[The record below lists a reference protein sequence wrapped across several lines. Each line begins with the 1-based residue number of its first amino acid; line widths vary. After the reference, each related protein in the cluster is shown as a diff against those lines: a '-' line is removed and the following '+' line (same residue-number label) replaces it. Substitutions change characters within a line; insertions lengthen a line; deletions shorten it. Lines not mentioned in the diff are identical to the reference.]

1 MTGSTDANDANAADD
16 ANNPDDGAPVNVRDT
31 LRATP
36 MPVRYLLGGV
46 LVNQLGAFV
55 QTFLVLYLIHRHMSV
70 DAAGLALV
78 AYSAGTILGTMLGG
92 EATSRFGPRMTI
104 VVTMAGAGPLVAVIP
119 ALSRSSLLAPLLV
132 VVALAGLLAQA
143 YRPAASVL
151 LSDLMP
157 EKHQVMAFSM
167 MRIALN
173 TGAALAPLIAAGLI
187 LVDWDAL
194 FWLDGAT
201 TLVYAALALALL
213 PRQVPAAHEKAG
225 GAQEAADGPAPLT
238 GRAAYAAMLR
248 DRKYMFYLAAVLLG
262 TITYVQSL
270 IALPLQIDADDY
282 PTGLY
287 SAVLT
292 VSSLVLITCE
302 LKVTTYILRMPTH
315 TAVVLGHLVNSLG
328 FAVYG
333 LAAHSPAF
341 ILIGAVFEVSGLM
354 IAGPSMFAH
363 PAAFP
368 AALKARYIG
377 TMQATAGLASALG
390 PLFAVF
396 VWTRLDHGFWVLCAV
411 VNGVAGLLAM
421 AGLNRGDGKD
431 SAAGQDEPRQGKT
444 EEVVGG
450 TA

>member
-1 MTGSTDANDANAADD
+1 MTDD
-16 ANNPDDGAPVNVRDT
+16 AHVGVLET
-31 LRATP
+31 LKSTP
-36 MPVRYLLGGV
+36 LAVRYLLGGM

-55 QTFLVLYLIHRHMSV
+55 QTFLVLYLTHRHLSV
-70 DAAGLALV
+70 DDAGLSLV
-78 AYSAGTILGTMLGG
+78 AYSAGTVLGTMLGG
-92 EATSRFGPRMTI
+92 EATSRFGPRATI
-104 VVTMAGAGPLVAVIP
+104 VMAMAGSGPLVAVIP

-157 EKHQVMAFSM
+157 ERQQVMGFSM
-167 MRIALN
+167 MRIAIN

-187 LVDWDAL
+187 LADWDAL

-201 TLVYAALALALL
+201 TLLWALLAFALL
-213 PRQVPAAHEKAG
+213 PRHAGPA
-225 GAQEAADGPAPLT
+225 EAATATGQAEQTPAEDESAKEDGEDTPEPAELT

-248 DRKYMFYLAAVLLG
+248 DRKYVFYLLAVLLG
-262 TITYVQSL
+262 TITYVQSM
-270 IALPLQIDADDY
+270 IALPLQVRADDY

-292 VSSLVLITCE
+292 VSSVVLITCE
-302 LKVTTYILRMPTH
+302 LKVTTYILRIPTH
-315 TAVVLGHLVNSLG
+315 TAVVIGHLVNSAG
-328 FAVYG
+328 FAVYA
-333 LAAHSPAF
+333 LVAHSPAF
-341 ILIGAVFEVSGLM
+341 FLIGAVLEVGGLM

-363 PAAFP
+363 PATFP

-377 TMQATAGLASALG
+377 TMQAMAGLASAVG

-396 VWTRLDHGFWVLCAV
+396 VWTRLDHGFWVLCAA
-411 VNGVAGLLAM
+411 VNAVAGLLAM
-421 AGLNRGDGKD
+421 AGLNRGARPRDPEQKIAPGGG
-431 SAAGQDEPRQGKT
+431 GQGEP
-444 EEVVGG
+444 EVVGG

>member
-1 MTGSTDANDANAADD
+1 MTDEAKVG
-16 ANNPDDGAPVNVRDT
+16 VFDT

-36 MPVRYLLGGV
+36 APVRYLLGGV

-55 QTFLVLYLIHRHMSV
+55 QTFLVLYLTHRNMSV
-70 DAAGLALV
+70 DAAGLCLV

-92 EATSRFGPRMTI
+92 EATQRFGPRFTI
-104 VVTMAGAGPLVAVIP
+104 VAAMAGSGPLVAVIP
-119 ALSRSSLLAPLLV
+119 ALSRSGLLAPLLV
-132 VVALAGLLAQA
+132 VVALAGLLGQA

-157 EKHQVMAFSM
+157 ERHQVMAFSM

-187 LVDWDAL
+187 LVDWNAL

-201 TLVYAALALALL
+201 TLLYAGLAFALL
-213 PRQVPAAHEKAG
+213 PPRAVLAAGEAAAEDEAEAAADAEAPAAIN
-225 GAQEAADGPAPLT
+225 
-238 GRAAYAAMLR
+238 GRAAYRAMLR

-270 IALPLQIDADDY
+270 IALPLQIEADDY
-282 PTGLY
+282 STGLY
-287 SAVLT
+287 SAALT
-292 VSSLVLITCE
+292 ASSLVLITCE

-315 TAVVLGHLVNSLG
+315 TAVGIGHLVNSLG

-341 ILIGAVFEVSGLM
+341 IMIGAVFEVSGLM

-368 AALKARYIG
+368 ARLKARYIG
-377 TMQATAGLASALG
+377 TMQATAGLATALG

-396 VWTRLDHGFWVLCAV
+396 VWTRLDHGFWVLCAG
-411 VNGVAGLLAM
+411 VNGVAGLLAI
-421 AGLNRGDGKD
+421 AGLNRGGDPGAVAETD
-431 SAAGQDEPRQGKT
+431 SSPQDKA
-444 EEVVGG
+444 EEAIGG

>member
-1 MTGSTDANDANAADD
+1 MTDEGKV
-16 ANNPDDGAPVNVRDT
+16 GVFDT

-36 MPVRYLLGGV
+36 TAVRYLLGGV

-55 QTFLVLYLIHRHMSV
+55 QTFLVLYLTHRHMSV
-70 DAAGLALV
+70 DAAGLCLV

-92 EATSRFGPRMTI
+92 EATERFGPRFTI
-104 VVTMAGAGPLVAVIP
+104 VAAMAGSGPLVAVIP
-119 ALSRSSLLAPLLV
+119 TLSRSGLLVPLLA

-157 EKHQVMAFSM
+157 ERHQVMAFSM

-187 LVDWDAL
+187 LVDWNAL

-201 TLVYAALALALL
+201 TLVYAALAFALL
-213 PRQVPAAHEKAG
+213 PRQAVLAARAKA
-225 GAQEAADGPAPLT
+225 AADDAAAAAGMAEEAEQAAAPAPLT
-238 GRAAYAAMLR
+238 GRAAYRAMLR

-270 IALPLQIDADDY
+270 IALPLQIEADDY

-287 SAVLT
+287 SAALT
-292 VSSLVLITCE
+292 VSSVVLITCE
-302 LKVTTYILRMPTH
+302 LKITTYILRMPTH
-315 TAVVLGHLVNSLG
+315 TAVGIGHLVNSLG

-341 ILIGAVFEVSGLM
+341 IVIGAVFEVSGLM

-368 AALKARYIG
+368 AALKARYIS
-377 TMQATAGLASALG
+377 TMQATAGLAAALG

-396 VWTRLDHGFWVLCAV
+396 VWTRLDHGFWVLCAA

-421 AGLNRGDGKD
+421 AGLNRGRDRD
-431 SAAGQDEPRQGKT
+431 AAAPQDNTTQGKA

>member
-1 MTGSTDANDANAADD
+1 MTDEAKVG
-16 ANNPDDGAPVNVRDT
+16 VFDT

-36 MPVRYLLGGV
+36 APVRYLLGGV

-55 QTFLVLYLIHRHMSV
+55 QTFLVLYLTHRHMSV
-70 DAAGLALV
+70 DAAGACLV

-92 EATSRFGPRMTI
+92 EATQRFGPRFTI
-104 VVTMAGAGPLVAVIP
+104 VAAMAGSGPLVAVIP
-119 ALSRSSLLAPLLV
+119 ALSRSGLLAPLLA

-157 EKHQVMAFSM
+157 ERHQVMAFSM

-187 LVDWDAL
+187 LVDWNAL

-201 TLVYAALALALL
+201 TLVYAGLAFALL
-213 PRQVPAAHEKAG
+213 PRQAVLAAKA
-225 GAQEAADGPAPLT
+225 AAAEDDAAADGTAAEAAGEGAPAPIT
-238 GRAAYAAMLR
+238 GRAAYRAMLR

-270 IALPLQIDADDY
+270 IALPLQIEADDY
-282 PTGLY
+282 STGLY
-287 SAVLT
+287 SAALT
-292 VSSLVLITCE
+292 ASSVVLITCE
-302 LKVTTYILRMPTH
+302 LKITTYILRMPTH
-315 TAVVLGHLVNSLG
+315 TAVGIGHLVNSLG

-341 ILIGAVFEVSGLM
+341 IMIGAVFEVSGLM

-368 AALKARYIG
+368 AQLKARYIG
-377 TMQATAGLASALG
+377 TMQATAGLAAALG

-396 VWTRLDHGFWVLCAV
+396 VWTRLDHGFWVLCAG

-421 AGLNRGDGKD
+421 AGLNRGGDRGAAAEKDGTT
-431 SAAGQDEPRQGKT
+431 QDKA

>member
-1 MTGSTDANDANAADD
+1 MTDEGTV
-16 ANNPDDGAPVNVRDT
+16 GVFDT
-31 LRATP
+31 LKATP
-36 MPVRYLLGGV
+36 MAVRYLLGGV

-55 QTFLVLYLIHRHMSV
+55 QTFLVLYLTHRHLSV
-70 DAAGLALV
+70 DAAGLCLV

-92 EATSRFGPRMTI
+92 EATQRFGPRFTI
-104 VVTMAGAGPLVAVIP
+104 VAAMAGSGPLVAVIP
-119 ALSRSSLLAPLLV
+119 ALSRSGLLAPLLV
-132 VVALAGLLAQA
+132 VVAAAGLLAQA

-157 EKHQVMAFSM
+157 ERQQVMAFSM

-201 TLVYAALALALL
+201 TLVYAALAFALL
-213 PRQVPAAHEKAG
+213 PRRAVLAAAEEKA
-225 GAQEAADGPAPLT
+225 AADRGPEEAEADAPAPIT
-238 GRAAYAAMLR
+238 GRAAYRAMLR
-248 DRKYMFYLAAVLLG
+248 DRKYMFYLTAVLLG

-270 IALPLQIDADDY
+270 IALPLQIKADDY

-302 LKVTTYILRMPTH
+302 LKITTYILRMPTH

-341 ILIGAVFEVSGLM
+341 IMIGAVFEVSGLM

-363 PAAFP
+363 PATFP

-377 TMQATAGLASALG
+377 TMQATAGLAAALG

-411 VNGVAGLLAM
+411 VNGVAGVLAM
-421 AGLNRGDGKD
+421 AGLNRGRDPGT
-431 SAAGQDEPRQGKT
+431 ATEQDEISQGAA
-444 EEVVGG
+444 EEVIGG